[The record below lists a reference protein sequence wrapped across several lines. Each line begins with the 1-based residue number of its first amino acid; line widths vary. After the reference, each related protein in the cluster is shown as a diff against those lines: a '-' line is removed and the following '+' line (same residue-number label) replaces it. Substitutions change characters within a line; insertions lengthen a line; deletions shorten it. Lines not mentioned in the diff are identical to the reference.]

1 MGCSSRYSNRIATR
15 FPELNAVAA
24 DGLSR
29 KDVNLGVGCLIA
41 FLLPFAAA
49 GIVTAVLAMQRL
61 FARNWTEAL
70 FFALFAVT
78 FGGVGFG
85 GIAAA
90 LAGRRKLKEQALL
103 RARHPD
109 APWLWR
115 TDWAS
120 GRILDSSRALMFTA
134 WIVAGFWFLIAVPT
148 GFLGLR
154 AAIQE
159 GKPAALLA
167 LLFPM
172 FGIGLIGWAVRQT
185 LRYRKYG
192 VSRLELST
200 VPGVIGRR
208 LSGMV
213 RAPARLHSKE
223 GFQVKLIC
231 VRKVRTRRGRNTA
244 RVESILWEE
253 AQTVQGVLTRA
264 SASME
269 IHIPVAFRLPPE
281 VEPYDVTDSTNRVL
295 WRLQVTASVPGVD
308 YESQFE
314 VPVFRTP
321 ESDQP
326 RSLEEARLTEE
337 PAESAYRQPADS
349 PIVVSSSRRGTEV
362 LLPAARNPG
371 AAAGLTIV
379 LLLWLGAIVLLA
391 YYRSPVLFP
400 IITGLFGVLI
410 LVVVLDLW
418 LKVSRIIV
426 DAGTLTWAS
435 GYIVPAR
442 ERTIPTSEVADVTT
456 SIGMQVGGTVYYDI
470 VVVRKNGKTMKVG
483 HSIRDKREAEWLA
496 GRIKRAI
503 SF

>member
-1 MGCSSRYSNRIATR
+1 
-15 FPELNAVAA
+15 VAA
-24 DGLSR
+24 DALSR

-41 FLLPFAAA
+41 FLLPFAAT
-49 GIVTAVLAMQRL
+49 GVVTAVLAIQRL
-61 FARNWTEAL
+61 YARNWTEAL
-70 FFALFAVT
+70 FFGLFAAI

-90 LAGRRKLKEQALL
+90 LAGRRKLEEQALL
-103 RARHPD
+103 RSRHPD

-120 GRILDSSRALMFTA
+120 GRVLDSSRALMFTA
-134 WIVAGFWFLIAVPT
+134 WIVAGFWSLIAVPA

-154 AAIQE
+154 AAIQD
-159 GKPAALLA
+159 GKSGALLA
-167 LLFPM
+167 LLFPF

-185 LRYRKYG
+185 LRHWKYR

-200 VPGVIGRR
+200 VPGVIGRS
-208 LSGMV
+208 LAGMV

-253 AQTVQGVLTRA
+253 AQTVQGVLSRG
-264 SASME
+264 SAAME
-269 IHIPVAFRLPPE
+269 THIPVAFRLPAE
-281 VEPYDVTDSTNRVL
+281 VEPYDVTDSTNQIV
-295 WRLQVTASVPGVD
+295 WRLQATASVPGVD

-321 ESDQP
+321 ESDRP
-326 RSLEEARLTEE
+326 LSAEEKRLTQEL
-337 PAESAYRQPADS
+337 AESDYRQPADS
-349 PIVVSSSRRGTEV
+349 RIVVTSSRRGTEV
-362 LLPAARNPG
+362 FLPAARNPG
-371 AAAGLTIV
+371 AAASLTIV

-391 YYRSPVLFP
+391 YYRAPVLFP

-426 DAGTLTWAS
+426 DAGTLTWA
-435 GYIVPAR
+435 
-442 ERTIPTSEVADVTT
+442 
-456 SIGMQVGGTVYYDI
+456 
-470 VVVRKNGKTMKVG
+470 
-483 HSIRDKREAEWLA
+483 
-496 GRIKRAI
+496 
-503 SF
+503 